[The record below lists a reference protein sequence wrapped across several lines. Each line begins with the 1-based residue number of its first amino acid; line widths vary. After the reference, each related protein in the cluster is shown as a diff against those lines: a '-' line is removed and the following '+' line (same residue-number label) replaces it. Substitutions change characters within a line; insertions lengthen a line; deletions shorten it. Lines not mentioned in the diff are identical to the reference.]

1 MCSHLHESAIT
12 YLLFCYFTAG
22 LTVEQKVRAWVVSC
36 GTVLMLIAERSNLDA
51 HIPTIN
57 INLRHQLFAHNFN
70 INIFLWT
77 KHKPSTTSWTSSKNH
92 PIPSLLLLLESSVFV
107 DICYLCYV
115 WSASR
120 KHLEILSKDFLKI
133 KLNKLLN
140 NKDRE
145 ELRKIPISQDRKKL
159 YLLKKR
165 PKYKREYKFTKKRSE
180 HDIHGNF

>member
-57 INLRHQLFAHNFN
+57 INQRHQLFAHNFN

-77 KHKPSTTSWTSSKNH
+77 KHKSSTTSSILFKNH
-92 PIPSLLLLLESSVFV
+92 PIPSLLLLLEYSVFV
-107 DICYLCYV
+107 DIYFLYYV
-115 WSASR
+115 WNASR
-120 KHLEILSKDFLKI
+120 KHLEILSKDFHKM
-133 KLNKLLN
+133 KSNKLLN

-145 ELRKIPISQDRKKL
+145 E
-159 YLLKKR
+159 
-165 PKYKREYKFTKKRSE
+165 
-180 HDIHGNF
+180 